1 MNSIMSQCPIA
12 RKVRILLVS
21 QLQKSYFNNQKKK
34 SQKTFKTSMRMNQNN
49 LKVINSKINFKTQN
63 FVRI

>member
-1 MNSIMSQCPIA
+1 MNSIMSQCLIA

-49 LKVINSKINFKTQN
+49 PKEINSKINFKTQN

>member
-49 LKVINSKINFKTQN
+49 PKEINSKINFKTQN

>member
-1 MNSIMSQCPIA
+1 MNSIMSQCLIA
-12 RKVRILLVS
+12 RKARILLVS

-49 LKVINSKINFKTQN
+49 LKEINSKINFKTQN
-63 FVRI
+63 FERI